1 MHATYGTP
9 LAAPQRA
16 VAPAPGT
23 GAITLVERTP
33 DPISGIPSF
42 DVMQGETTLGRLHWR
57 RYSRAG
63 WQFLAAGDRSRKRI
77 THGWLVDAL
86 VHQGGIDRFAAVDA
100 LTASEAATV
109 HAIGPQP

>member
-1 MHATYGTP
+1 MTATAQPIAT
-9 LAAPQRA
+9 APSRA
-16 VAPAPGT
+16 VAAAPAS

-42 DVMQGETTLGRLHWR
+42 DVMQGERVLGRLHWR
-57 RYSRAG
+57 RYSCPG
-63 WQFLAAGDRSRKRI
+63 WQFTAAGDRSRKRI
-77 THGWLVDAL
+77 THKWLIDAL
-86 VHQGGIDRFAAVDA
+86 VVQGGISRFDAVDA